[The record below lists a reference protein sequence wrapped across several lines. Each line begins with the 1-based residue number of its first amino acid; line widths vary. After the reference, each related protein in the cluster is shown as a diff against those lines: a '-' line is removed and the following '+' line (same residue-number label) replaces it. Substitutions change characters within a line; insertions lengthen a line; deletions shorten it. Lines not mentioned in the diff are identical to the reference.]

1 MEASRYLLGRAATPP
16 GQEGRSLANSIQPFL
31 ANLMPPLLSI
41 NGLTRTFGA
50 ITAVD
55 HLSLEIEEGELFG
68 LIGPDAAGKTTAI
81 RMMLGIL
88 KPDSGEGRVGP
99 FDLRRDAESIT
110 SLTGYVSQRFSLYGE
125 LTVEEHL
132 ELFADLYSV
141 SAAEREPRLKR
152 LMQFSRLEPFRT
164 RLARNLSGGMR
175 QKLSLS
181 CSLIH
186 TPKLLFL
193 DEPTTGVDPVSRRD
207 LWRLLFDL
215 WQEGVTIIV
224 TTPYMDEAERC
235 ARVGFLSHG
244 KLIASGR
251 PEDLRQAF
259 RGTILEVLS
268 DQRFVAKDVLEHS
281 PHVADVN
288 LFGEG
293 LHVTIFER
301 PEAAET
307 ATREALEAHRIRI
320 QSIRRVD
327 PSIEDVFFQLTG
339 ETHG

>member
-1 MEASRYLLGRAATPP
+1 MPP
-16 GQEGRSLANSIQPFL
+16 ILSIQG
-31 ANLMPPLLSI
+31 I
-41 NGLTRTFGA
+41 TRTFGS

-55 HLSLEIEEGELFG
+55 HLSLDIEQGELFG
-68 LIGPDAAGKTTAI
+68 LIGPDGAGKTTAM
-81 RMMLGIL
+81 RLMLGIL
-88 KPDSGEGRVGP
+88 KPTSGEGRVGS
-99 FDLRRDAESIT
+99 FDLRRQAESIST
-110 SLTGYVSQRFSLYGE
+110 LTGYVSQRFSLYSE
-125 LTVEEHL
+125 LTVEENL
-132 ELFADLYSV
+132 ELFADLYAV
-141 SAAEREPRLKR
+141 SKQDREPRLRR

-164 RLARNLSGGMR
+164 RLAGNLSGGMR

-186 TPKLLFL
+186 TPRLLFL

-224 TTPYMDEAERC
+224 STPYMDEAERC
-235 ARVGFLSHG
+235 TRVGFLSQG
-244 KLIASGR
+244 KLVASGR
-251 PEDLRQAF
+251 PEDLRRAF

-268 DQRFVAKDVLEHS
+268 DQRFAAKDALAKS

-293 LHVTIFER
+293 LHVTVQDDPAIAE
-301 PEAAET
+301 AET
-307 ATREALEAHRIRI
+307 RNVLAAQNIAVRSI
-320 QSIRRVD
+320 QRVD

-339 ETHG
+339 ASNG